1 MRTRKR
7 SMHITQHLL
16 ETVTSS
22 KHGICQELGTFSGC
36 GTHKVSL
43 SPMKDWSI
51 GSICLW
57 LNSILTWQKPLKSHS
72 GRMLTAL
79 IGLQTEEKADP
90 SPCTHWKHQLGKHLG
105 IARRGRVNGKT
116 RNETPHRITQAT
128 PWASFLCEITKGP
141 TGLENETDVWFQT
154 GEFCHQ
160 NKRLYC

>member
-7 SMHITQHLL
+7 SMHITQNLL

-43 SPMKDWSI
+43 SPVKDWST

-57 LNSILTWQKPLKSHS
+57 LNFHPDMTEPLKNHS
-72 GRMLTAL
+72 EWMLTAL

-90 SPCTHWKHQLGKHLG
+90 SPRTHGKHQLGKHLG
-105 IARRGRVNGKT
+105 TARRGRVNGKT
-116 RNETPHRITQAT
+116 RNETSHRATQAT
-128 PWASFLCEITKGP
+128 P
-141 TGLENETDVWFQT
+141 
-154 GEFCHQ
+154 
-160 NKRLYC
+160 